1 MKIKKGFTLVE
12 AASTI
17 GVLSIIISTLLLLY
31 YNIFKNQQE
40 MIISNTFEKQAEYYI
55 LKEISNGNNPS
66 ILDIKTRLQKDFE
79 DLKISDI
86 QINENSITIYS
97 NSTSKIEKRTVK
109 IEIKYNIKSRIIENK
124 VETTIFEK
132 QTISPPPGGS
142 GGGSGGS
149 GGSGGG
155 TTPPRPTTYRSAGI

>member
-40 MIISNTFEKQAEYYI
+40 MIISNTIEKQAEYYI

-66 ILDIKTRLQKDFE
+66 IIDIKTRLQKDFE

-86 QINENSITIYS
+86 QINENSSTIYS

-132 QTISPPPGGS
+132 QTIPLPPGGS

-149 GGSGGG
+149 GGG
-155 TTPPRPTTYRSAGI
+155 TIPPTAYPSAGI